1 MTEQTVLH
9 YPRLDTVLMVEKAIR
24 ESEDYPTKFQLSRI
38 LPKSV
43 MYQTLEVILDYLEES
58 GKIVIKNGQIIWI
71 WDPEFVRKFQS
82 KPHLRIK

>member
-1 MTEQTVLH
+1 MEQVLH

-43 MYQTLEVILDYLEES
+43 MYQTLGVILDYLEES
-58 GKIVIKNGQIIWI
+58 GKIIIKNERIIWI
-71 WDPEFVRKFQS
+71 WDPEGMKKLTQN
-82 KPHLRIK
+82 KNLRVK